1 MFRCILSFFIATM
14 SMSLL
19 WACTPQDP
27 VDTTVP
33 KLMSSTPADKAV
45 DVNVNTVISMLFT
58 EKIVLNK
65 LVNITLNNKTVV
77 AKEDARSLII
87 ETTLEPSTQ
96 YVLNIPANAIANVA
110 GNYMAAFS
118 ISFTTAAVVNNQG
131 NIFEAENAIL
141 TTDAAKAT
149 TIAGYSG
156 TGYVNT
162 NNGNIVFAINVQQDG
177 YYDVFLRYIS
187 GGAKSNDLH
196 INNAMAANI
205 HFSQTAAWKEE
216 KIATVKLKAG
226 ENSISIVKNWGYVSI
241 DYLKMSYLGNTT
253 SPFNIDA
260 NLVTPQPSTQA
271 VKLYNFLKE
280 NFTKKV
286 ISGAMAAHST
296 NINEAQWVFDKT
308 GKWPAL
314 VGFDFID
321 HTWLKQNWV
330 NYDAPFTLGQ
340 DYWNKNGLVTL
351 TWHWRDPL
359 TKSGA
364 FYTADTNFDVSK
376 VNDVNS
382 NEYKAMIVDIDTIAS
397 YLKAFKNANIPVLW
411 RPLHEAQGRWFWW
424 GAKGPEH
431 CKTLWRLM
439 FDRLVKHHG
448 LNNLIWIWTTEA
460 NDDAINWYP
469 GDQYVD
475 ILGMDIY
482 PGANQHGSQY
492 ISFNKVKEIF
502 GGKKLITLSE
512 CGSAPDPALM
522 LEYGDMWSWFMPWNG
537 DYTRSDSHNGA
548 AWWQKFFTYD
558 FVLTRD
564 GMPELK

>member
-1 MFRCILSFFIATM
+1 MLRNISILSVFIFYTFIV
-14 SMSLL
+14 L
-19 WACTPQDP
+19 ACNTQEPTDVRP
-27 VDTTVP
+27 P
-33 KLMSSTPADKAV
+33 KLMSSTPSDKAV

-58 EKIVLNK
+58 EKIIVNK
-65 LVNITLNNKTVV
+65 QANITLNNKTVV

-110 GNYMAAFS
+110 GNYMDAFS
-118 ISFTTAAVVNNQG
+118 ISFTTAAMLNNQG
-131 NIFEAENAIL
+131 NVFEAENALL
-141 TTDAAKAT
+141 TGDAVKAT

-162 NNGNIVFAINVQQDG
+162 NNGNVVFAINVQQDG

-187 GGAKSNDLH
+187 GGAKSNDLL

-205 HFSQTAAWKEE
+205 HFSQIAAWKEE

-226 ENSISIVKNWGYVSI
+226 ENSISIVKNWGNVSL
-241 DYLKMSYLGNTT
+241 DYLKMSYIGNAT

-271 VKLYNFLKE
+271 VKLYDFLKE

-502 GGKKLITLSE
+502 GGKKLIALSE

-537 DYTRSDSHNGA
+537 DFTRSDSHNGA

>member
-1 MFRCILSFFIATM
+1 MFRCILSFFIAAM

-33 KLMSSTPADKAV
+33 KLMSSTPSDKAV

-58 EKIVLNK
+58 EKIIVNK
-65 LVNITLNNKTVV
+65 QANITLNNKTVV

-110 GNYMAAFS
+110 GNYMDAFS
-118 ISFTTAAVVNNQG
+118 ISFTTAAMLNNQG
-131 NIFEAENAIL
+131 NVFEAENALL
-141 TTDAAKAT
+141 TGDAVKAT

-162 NNGNIVFAINVQQDG
+162 NNGNVVFAINMLQDG

-205 HFSQTAAWKEE
+205 HFSQIAAWKEE

-226 ENSISIVKNWGYVSI
+226 ENSISIVKNWGNVSL
-241 DYLKMSYLGNTT
+241 DYLKMSYLGNAT
-253 SPFNIDA
+253 STFNIDA

-271 VKLYNFLKE
+271 VKLYDFLKE

-439 FDRLVKHHG
+439 FNRLVKHHG

-502 GGKKLITLSE
+502 GGKKLIALSE

-537 DYTRSDSHNGA
+537 DFTRSDSHNGA
-548 AWWQKFFTYD
+548 AWWQKFFNYD